1 MNINIQEKN
10 IGVRVDILISEILRE
25 KSLTRNIIQRYIE
38 KGCTVNG
45 KRCKR
50 SYKLKEGDILEIDEK
65 YWDTVKRDLD
75 LSNEILPQ
83 KGNLDIRYED
93 DNLIVLYK
101 SKGLVVHPGV
111 GNRDNT
117 LANFLRE
124 YLESKGE
131 YDTLLD
137 RCGIV
142 HRLDK
147 GVSGLMVVAK
157 NKGSQD
163 FLKGQFKDGSVI
175 KIYRAELEESKD
187 IEHNLDIKK
196 YLKELNI
203 ELQPWKS
210 WEKMEGY
217 IGRSS
222 VNRYK
227 MEFKK
232 YEFSGSKYALSY
244 IKFFG
249 KEVLI
254 KIDTG
259 RMHQIRSTLEYLGY
273 HIKGDCLYGN
283 GKEGNDMIMLES
295 VLLSFL
301 NIDGKRLIF
310 TV

>member
-1 MNINIQEKN
+1 MEIHIEKSNINK
-10 IGVRVDILISEILRE
+10 RVDTLLSEILKE
-25 KSLTRNIIQRYIE
+25 KSLTRNIVQRYLE

-50 SYKLKEGDILEIDEK
+50 SYKFKEGDILNIDEE
-65 YWDTVKRDLD
+65 YWDNVKKDLD
-75 LSNEILPQ
+75 LSDEILPQ
-83 KGNLDIRYED
+83 KGQLDIRYED
-93 DNLIVLYK
+93 ENLIVLYK
-101 SKGLVVHPGV
+101 PKGLVVHPGV
-111 GNRDNT
+111 GNREGT

-131 YDTLLD
+131 YDTLMD

-147 GVSGLMVVAK
+147 GVSGLIVVAK
-157 NKGSQD
+157 NKGSQEY
-163 FLKGQFKDGSVI
+163 LKSQFKDNSVI
-175 KIYRAELEESKD
+175 KIYRAELEESKNVEQDLD
-187 IEHNLDIKK
+187 IEK

-232 YEFSGSKYALSY
+232 YEFGGSKYALSY

-259 RMHQIRSTLEYLGY
+259 RMHQIRSTLEYLGF
-273 HIKGDCLYGN
+273 HIKGDSLYG
-283 GKEGNDMIMLES
+283 KSSDGNEMIMLES

>member
-1 MNINIQEKN
+1 MNINIQEKD
-10 IGVRVDILISEILRE
+10 IGSRVDILISEIFKE

-45 KRCKR
+45 KVCKR
-50 SYKLKEGDILEIDEK
+50 SYKVKEGDILEIDEK
-65 YWDTVKRDLD
+65 YWNTVKRDLD

-83 KGNLDIRYED
+83 KGKLDIRYED
-93 DNLIVLYK
+93 ENLIVLYK
-101 SKGLVVHPGV
+101 PKGLVVHPGV
-111 GNRDNT
+111 GNRDST

-163 FLKGQFKDGSVI
+163 FLKSQFKDNSVI
-175 KIYRAELEESKD
+175 KIYKAELEESKN
-187 IEHNLDIKK
+187 IQQNLDIKK

-203 ELQPWKS
+203 ELQPWKK
-210 WEKMEGY
+210 WEKVEGY
-217 IGRSS
+217 IGRSG

-227 MEFKK
+227 MEFKR
-232 YEFSGSKYALSY
+232 YEFRGSKYSLSY
-244 IKFFG
+244 IKFFDR
-249 KEVLI
+249 EALI

-273 HIKGDCLYGN
+273 HIKGDGLYGN
-283 GKEGNDMIMLES
+283 SKDGNEMIMLES

-301 NIDGKRLIF
+301 NINDKRLIF

>member
-1 MNINIQEKN
+1 MEIHIEKSNINK
-10 IGVRVDILISEILRE
+10 RVDTLLSEILKE
-25 KSLTRNIIQRYIE
+25 KSLTRNIVQRYLE

-50 SYKLKEGDILEIDEK
+50 SYKFKEGDILNIDEE
-65 YWDTVKRDLD
+65 YWDNVKKDLD
-75 LSNEILPQ
+75 LSDEILPQ
-83 KGNLDIRYED
+83 KGQLDIRYED
-93 DNLIVLYK
+93 ENLIVLYK
-101 SKGLVVHPGV
+101 PKGLVVHPGV
-111 GNRDNT
+111 GNREGT

-131 YDTLLD
+131 YDTLMD

-157 NKGSQD
+157 NKGSQEY
-163 FLKGQFKDGSVI
+163 LKSQFKDNSVI
-175 KIYRAELEESKD
+175 KIYRAELEESKNVEQDLD
-187 IEHNLDIKK
+187 IEK

-232 YEFSGSKYALSY
+232 YEFGGSKYALSY

-259 RMHQIRSTLEYLGY
+259 RMHQIRSTLEYLGF
-273 HIKGDCLYGN
+273 HIKGDSLYG
-283 GKEGNDMIMLES
+283 KSSDGNEMIMLES

>member
-1 MNINIQEKN
+1 MEIHIEKSNINK
-10 IGVRVDILISEILRE
+10 RVDTLLSEILKE
-25 KSLTRNIIQRYIE
+25 KSLTRNIVQRYLE

-45 KRCKR
+45 RRCKR
-50 SYKLKEGDILEIDEK
+50 SYKFKEGDILNIDEE
-65 YWDTVKRDLD
+65 YWDNVKKDLD
-75 LSNEILPQ
+75 LSDEILPQ
-83 KGNLDIRYED
+83 KGQLDIRYED
-93 DNLIVLYK
+93 ENLIVLYK
-101 SKGLVVHPGV
+101 PKGLVVHPGV
-111 GNRDNT
+111 GNREGT

-131 YDTLLD
+131 YDTLMD

-147 GVSGLMVVAK
+147 GVSGLIVVAK
-157 NKGSQD
+157 NKGSQEY
-163 FLKGQFKDGSVI
+163 LKSQFKDNSVI
-175 KIYRAELEESKD
+175 KIYRAELEESKNVEQDLD
-187 IEHNLDIKK
+187 IEK

-232 YEFSGSKYALSY
+232 YEFGGSKYALSY

-259 RMHQIRSTLEYLGY
+259 RMHQIRSTLEYLGF
-273 HIKGDCLYGN
+273 HIKGDSLYG
-283 GKEGNDMIMLES
+283 KSSDGNEMIMLES

>member
-1 MNINIQEKN
+1 MEIHIEKSNINK
-10 IGVRVDILISEILRE
+10 RVDTLLSEILKE
-25 KSLTRNIIQRYIE
+25 KSLTRNIVQRYLE

-50 SYKLKEGDILEIDEK
+50 SYKFKEGDILNIDEE
-65 YWDTVKRDLD
+65 YWDNVKKDLD
-75 LSNEILPQ
+75 LSDEILPQ
-83 KGNLDIRYED
+83 KGQLDIRYED
-93 DNLIVLYK
+93 ENLIVLYK
-101 SKGLVVHPGV
+101 PKGLVVHPGV
-111 GNRDNT
+111 GNREGT

-131 YDTLLD
+131 YDTLMD

-147 GVSGLMVVAK
+147 GVSGLIVVAK
-157 NKGSQD
+157 NKDSQEY
-163 FLKGQFKDGSVI
+163 LKSQFKDNSVI
-175 KIYRAELEESKD
+175 KIYRAELEESKNVEQDLD
-187 IEHNLDIKK
+187 IEK

-232 YEFSGSKYALSY
+232 YEFGGSKYALSY

-259 RMHQIRSTLEYLGY
+259 RMHQIRSTLEYLGF
-273 HIKGDCLYGN
+273 HIKGDSLYG
-283 GKEGNDMIMLES
+283 KSSDGNEMIMLES